1 MQQLHVRQFR
11 KTLRRFEQL
20 VAAQLKGS
28 SDCSGVT
35 LSQCHALLEIENQ
48 DELSLGELAQQLGLD
63 KSTLSRTIDGLV
75 NIGLVQRAPD
85 PDDRRSIR
93 LSLTGQGRRT
103 CDQINTENDAHF
115 CRVLSRIDIQRR
127 QEVVEGFDM
136 LVAAMTAETDS
147 RGRGCAVTE

>member
-1 MQQLHVRQFR
+1 MKQLHVRRFR
-11 KTLRRFEQL
+11 KTLRRFEQM

-28 SDCSGVT
+28 SDCNGVT
-35 LSQCHALLEIENQ
+35 LSQCHALLEIENRDQ
-48 DELSLGELAQQLGLD
+48 LSLGELAQQLGLD

-103 CDQINTENDAHF
+103 CDRINTENDAHF
-115 CRVLSRIDIQRR
+115 SRVLSRIDIQRR
-127 QEVVEGFDM
+127 QKVVEGFDA
-136 LVAAMTAETDS
+136 LVTAMTAETDN
-147 RGRGCAVTE
+147 RGNGCAVTE